1 MTTIGIRGFLRFTER
16 MQAFANTIEVGSL
29 KTNQAEREF
38 RFCNSHFVTVIR
50 AAFRAV

>member
-1 MTTIGIRGFLRFTER
+1 MTTIGITGSLSFTAR
-16 MQAFANTIEVGSL
+16 MQAFANAFEVGSL

-38 RFCNSHFVTVIR
+38 RFCNSHFITVIR